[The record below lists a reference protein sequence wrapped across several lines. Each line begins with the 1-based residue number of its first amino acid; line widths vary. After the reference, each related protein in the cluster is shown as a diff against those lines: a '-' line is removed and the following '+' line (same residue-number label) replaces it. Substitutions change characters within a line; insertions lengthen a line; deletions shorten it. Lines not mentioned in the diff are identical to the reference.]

1 MLKNGATNN
10 VLVMQ
15 LDKQLCFKGSPG
27 IFDTNRFDVIGDPRK
42 TLSLKG
48 ITRRGDELICG
59 DGDAVEFA
67 VEEGP
72 EGKAHLRTKAGQYVV
87 SYNQKLCLKPDG
99 NKLEVA

>member
-10 VLVMQ
+10 VVVMQ

-27 IFDTNRFDVIGDPRK
+27 IFDTNRFDVVGDPRK
-42 TLSLKG
+42 TLSLKR
-48 ITRRGDELICG
+48 ISRCGDELICG
-59 DGDAVEFA
+59 DGDAVELA
-67 VEEGP
+67 VEEGL
-72 EGKAHLRTKAGQYVV
+72 EGKAHLKTKAGQYVV